1 MPNCLRWTAKIAAHM
16 AIERG
21 SQPLA
26 GWIFGEA
33 RETPR
38 AWPGIMNAMHGRA
51 LGAIERDAFF
61 KICWKCSCRRSLA
74 GVHIGRS
81 ETVDPSGQSRAV
93 MARRVSS
100 STPGFGT
107 ICRQIFPAIVRRSE
121 EHTSEL

>member
-1 MPNCLRWTAKIAAHM
+1 MKEYHKCGDVEYAFRRRRQHTMPNCLRWTAKIAAHM

-51 LGAIERDAFF
+51 LGAISRAAFF
-61 KICWKCSCRRSLA
+61 KIGWKCSCRRAL
-74 GVHIGRS
+74 GRL
-81 ETVDPSGQSRAV
+81 EERWVGKEW
-93 MARRVSS
+93 VSKCM
-100 STPGFGT
+100 
-107 ICRQIFPAIVRRSE
+107 IE
-121 EHTSEL
+121 W

>member
-51 LGAIERDAFF
+51 LGAI
-61 KICWKCSCRRSLA
+61 
-74 GVHIGRS
+74 
-81 ETVDPSGQSRAV
+81 
-93 MARRVSS
+93 
-100 STPGFGT
+100 
-107 ICRQIFPAIVRRSE
+107 
-121 EHTSEL
+121 